1 LNKIW
6 FYLWF
11 SPKLNH
17 EELLNYIKDLQKRLV
32 KEKPKK
38 NSSNSS
44 IAPSTDMTK
53 PEKNQTLREE
63 SDRKVGGQQGREGKN
78 LAQTDEPDSV
88 AELDFGI
95 LHQHLTIKRIKEEK
109 EK

>member
-1 LNKIW
+1 MKNIKIKQE
-6 FYLWF
+6 FAIKTPAELD
-11 SPKLNH
+11 KLSH
-17 EELLNYIKDLQKRLV
+17 EELLKYIKDLQKRLV

-88 AELDFGI
+88 L
-95 LHQHLTIKRIKEEK
+95 
-109 EK
+109 